1 MNEFFIASKLYRDY
15 SQKEGNQHI
24 ASEYNLYHIL
34 KYARDK
40 QVSKVL
46 EIGTGIGTI
55 LSLFQEAKKVG
66 FLDLKKYVGTEENSY
81 CLQQIKLNCLPE
93 KEAGF
98 EQIIVEEGDEI
109 QPDKFEFAIVDG
121 KASNLETIVS
131 EFLTE
136 NALILIE
143 GYREDQVNRIKM
155 ELDKM
160 RWPYAYFMRFS
171 TWQNPDYGPFRQKF
185 QAGHTIF
192 FINPSQKEIE
202 LCKKLKTFARLR
214 YNARK
219 VFNFRN
225 WVNK

>member
-1 MNEFFIASKLYRDY
+1 MNEFYIASKIYLDY

-34 KYARDK
+34 KYAKDK

-81 CLQQIKLNCLPE
+81 CLQQIKLNCLPG

-98 EQIIVEEGDEI
+98 EKIIVEEGDEI

-121 KASNLETIVS
+121 KALNLETIVT

-155 ELDKM
+155 VLDKIG
-160 RWPYAYFMRFS
+160 RPYAHFMRFS
-171 TWQNPDYGPFRQKF
+171 TWHNPDYGPFRQKF

-192 FINPSQKEIE
+192 FINPTQKDIK

-219 VFNFRN
+219 VFNLRN